1 MRMREAM
8 LSCSKDKTRLRMVQK
23 RVLKATFSFSK
34 DKIQLKRESKA
45 TLSSCQDK
53 T

>member
-1 MRMREAM
+1 MAENGAEEVRKAM
-8 LSCSKDKTRLRMVQK
+8 L
-23 RVLKATFSFSK
+23 SFSK